1 MTQRF
6 AAGAVP
12 AADLAEE
19 AEAELRALWDKTRAE
34 YLQLCEGFQ
43 FHAALERLFV
53 FVKSINA
60 YIEKRAPW
68 KLGKSAEEKDKARLR
83 AALAS
88 MAESLRLSACAL
100 RPVMPETADKILGV
114 LGGKKGPTWLQELDW
129 GSSLAGNP
137 VSQSLVLFPRA
148 TP

>member
-1 MTQRF
+1 MTHRF

-12 AADLAEE
+12 AADLVEE
-19 AEAELRALWDKTRAE
+19 PESELRALWAKTRAE
-34 YLQLCEGFQ
+34 YLPLCEGFQ
-43 FHAALERLFV
+43 FHTALERLFV

-68 KLGKSAEEKDKARLR
+68 KLGKSADPVDKARLC

-114 LGGKKGPTWLQELDW
+114 LGGKKGETWTQELDW
-129 GSSLAGNP
+129 GSGLAGNP
-137 VSQSLVLFPRA
+137 VSQSLMLFPRA
-148 TP
+148 MP